1 MALNDVLVSE
11 FAKII
16 KTDKNAKSEKTVYGT
31 IVEYNGSKYIQLDGS
46 DLLTPADSTA
56 KTEVGDRVTVM
67 IKNHTATV
75 TGNMTSPSA
84 SDSDVTIIGSEL
96 TAAKATI
103 SDLTADNVTIKDS
116 LTAHDGYIKNL
127 ETENL
132 TVKGRLDA
140 AEADITNLEAENVTI
155 NGKLEA
161 TDADIDSLQADNV
174 VIKQTLVAHS
184 ADIDNL
190 EADNVTINNT
200 LTAHKGYIDDL
211 TANKL
216 NVTDANITYANID
229 FSNIGKAAIEQFFAT
244 SGLIENVVVGEGTV
258 TGELV
263 GVTIKGDLI
272 EGNTIVADKLVI
284 KGTDGLY
291 YKLNTDG
298 VTTESEQ
305 TEYNS
310 LNGSVITAKSITATK
325 ISVSD
330 LVAFDATIGG
340 FKITENSIY
349 SGVKETV
356 DNTTRGIYMDD
367 DGQISFGDTNNYVM
381 FYKDTD
387 GTYKLT
393 VSAQSIKMGSTNRDV
408 EEAIDEA
415 QESANDAQ
423 ESANSNFTTISSA
436 QLDID
441 AIKGILSA
449 ITTDENGTTLMEQTG
464 SGWSFSLYDIQNSLN
479 AATSNIDGL
488 TSGLDA
494 TNSLIDTLNQ
504 SVTDLGEYT
513 DYIKFGIDNGQPCII
528 LGETDSPFKV
538 VITNTDIRFMEGSMI
553 PASIS
558 NQSLNI
564 ENAVVRGEL
573 RQGDF
578 VWETRNNG
586 HYCLTWKG

>member
-1 MALNDVLVSE
+1 MALDDVLVSE

-16 KTDKNAKSEKTVYGT
+16 KTDNNVKSEKTVYGT
-31 IVEYNGSKYIQLDGS
+31 IVEYNGSKYVQIDGS

-56 KTEVGDRVTVM
+56 KTEVGDRVTIM

-75 TGNMTSPSA
+75 TGNMSSPSA

-103 SDLTADNVTIKDS
+103 DDLNADNVTIKES
-116 LTAHDGYIKNL
+116 LTAHEGYIKNL

-174 VIKQTLVAHS
+174 
-184 ADIDNL
+184 
-190 EADNVTINNT
+190 TINNM

-244 SGLIENVVVGEGTV
+244 SGLIKNVVVGEGTV

-298 VTTESEQ
+298 VTIETEQ

-356 DNTTRGIYMDD
+356 DNSTRGIYMDD

-408 EEAIDEA
+408 EEAINEA

-423 ESANSNFTTISSA
+423 ESANSNFTTINSA

-441 AIKGILSA
+441 AIKGILST

-488 TSGLDA
+488 TSGLNA
-494 TNSLIDTLNQ
+494 TNISIDALNKT
-504 SVTDLGEYT
+504 VTDLGEYT
-513 DYIKFGIDNGQPCII
+513 DYINFDIYKGQPCII

-538 VITNTDIRFMEGSMI
+538 LITNTDIRFMEGTST

-558 NQSLNI
+558 NQALNI
-564 ENAVVRGEL
+564 EKAVVKGEL

-578 VWETRNNG
+578 VWEIRNNG
-586 HYCLTWKG
+586 HYCLTLKG

>member
-1 MALNDVLVSE
+1 MALDDVLVSE

-16 KTDKNAKSEKTVYGT
+16 KTDNNVKSEKTVYGT
-31 IVEYNGSKYIQLDGS
+31 IVEYNGSKYVQIDGS
-46 DLLTPADSTA
+46 DLLTPAGSTA
-56 KTEVGDRVTVM
+56 KTEVGDRVTIM

-75 TGNMTSPSA
+75 TGNMSSPSA
-84 SDSDVTIIGSEL
+84 SDSYVTIIGSEL

-103 SDLTADNVTIKDS
+103 DDLNADNVTIKES
-116 LTAHDGYIKNL
+116 LTAHEGYIKNL

-155 NGKLEA
+155 NGRLEA
-161 TDADIDSLQADNV
+161 TDADIDSLQAN
-174 VIKQTLVAHS
+174 
-184 ADIDNL
+184 
-190 EADNVTINNT
+190 NVTINNT

-244 SGLIENVVVGEGTV
+244 SGLIKNVVVGEGTV

-356 DNTTRGIYMDD
+356 DNTTRGIYMDN
-367 DGQISFGDTNNYVM
+367 DGQITFGDTNNYVM

-408 EEAIDEA
+408 EETINEA

-423 ESANSNFTTISSA
+423 ESANSNFTTINSA

-441 AIKGILSA
+441 AIKGILST

-488 TSGLDA
+488 TSGLNA
-494 TNSLIDTLNQ
+494 TNISIDTLKKT
-504 SVTDLGEYT
+504 VTNLGEYT
-513 DYIKFGIDNGQPCII
+513 DYINFDIYKGQPCIT

-538 VITNTDIRFMEGSMI
+538 LITNTDIRFMEGTST

-558 NQSLNI
+558 NQALNI
-564 ENAVVRGEL
+564 ENAVVKGEL

-578 VWETRNNG
+578 VWEIRNNG